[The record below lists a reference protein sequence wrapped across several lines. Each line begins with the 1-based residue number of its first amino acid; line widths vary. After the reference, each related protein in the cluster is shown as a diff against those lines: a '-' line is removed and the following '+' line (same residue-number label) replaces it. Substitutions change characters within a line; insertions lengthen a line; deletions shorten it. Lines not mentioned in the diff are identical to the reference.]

1 MQFNS
6 RDYLNQTLLC
16 MTLSKSSISSQGI
29 CIFKNTMD
37 FRGEEKALEKK
48 SKLGNRVWEYKYNLK
63 EYAITMLHHG
73 QKTLMQNGRHFT
85 STLNSI

>member
-1 MQFNS
+1 
-6 RDYLNQTLLC
+6 
-16 MTLSKSSISSQGI
+16 
-29 CIFKNTMD
+29 MD

-63 EYAITMLHHG
+63 EYAITVLHHG